1 MTLIHKLLD
10 LMATENTLLKVVSI
24 GEQSIEIHQQ
34 GHYRWVYTSGHSIQS
49 VLNLDAPAQM
59 NLLNQDMMLVALL
72 LLPEWQLQG
81 SPRVLNLGFGG
92 GSFER
97 FFHAKVRNIAMVS
110 VDINAQLVELA
121 KQYLQVPANWPVVI
135 QPGEDFLQSHLQQTP
150 CEPFQLI
157 ICDLFDGEY
166 QAQCLN
172 DPSFYA
178 NAASNLTDDGVM
190 TVNLAPKTDAQLI
203 ELLGFARHSF
213 AGVMISKVTNLG
225 NIVMVMSKQ
234 SLPSEAVLKDR
245 ALQQENFWQLT
256 FVDFLAGFKRLPE
269 KVSQSQAVK

>member
-1 MTLIHKLLD
+1 
-10 LMATENTLLKVVSI
+10 MATENTLLKVVSI

-59 NLLNQDMMLVALL
+59 NLPNQDMMLVALL

-81 SPRVLNLGFGG
+81 SPQVLNLGFGG

-121 KQYLQVPANWPVVI
+121 KQYLQVPATWPVVI

-166 QAQCLN
+166 QAPCLN